1 MSVKEQYWRYSLVVI
16 ILGLGTIIFV
26 KLLPFLGGLLGALTI
41 YILVRKQMFSLTEK
55 RHIRRGLAAAIV
67 LCESILCFLIPM
79 SLVVWLVVNKLQG
92 INLDPGSPSWSKR
105 KPATTCW

>member
-26 KLLPFLGGLLGALTI
+26 KLQPFLGGLLGALTI

-55 RHIRRGLAAAIV
+55 RHIRCGLAAAIV
-67 LCESILCFLIPM
+67 LCESILCFLIP
-79 SLVVWLVVNKLQG
+79 V
-92 INLDPGSPSWSKR
+92 KR
-105 KPATTCW
+105 SYDTY